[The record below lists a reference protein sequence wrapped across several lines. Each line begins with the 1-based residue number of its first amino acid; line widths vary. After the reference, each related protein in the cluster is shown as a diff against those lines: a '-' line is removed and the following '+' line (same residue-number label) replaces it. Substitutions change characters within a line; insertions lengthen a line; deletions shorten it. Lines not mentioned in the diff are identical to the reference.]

1 MQHFG
6 AGACTRWD
14 RHPTRCAWRCYQPQT
29 CFCFQT
35 EKRIRLPLRESISQG
50 LLLSPEKEPVS
61 SLLLSIALKFLL
73 PSGKLQLPK
82 AIFKLSH
89 QLFGFSHWKPVIFS
103 LRESNCHC
111 PLYGD
116 GAPLYSPPWTW
127 GELLSNGSELNWN
140 PISIFYGKYFP
151 MPAYSPEMKFI
162 SNTIAY
168 THNFK
173 I

>member
-6 AGACTRWD
+6 AGACTRCD

-29 CFCFQT
+29 CFYFQT
-35 EKRIRLPLRESISQG
+35 EKMIRLPLRESISQG

-111 PLYGD
+111 PLYMGTE
-116 GAPLYSPPWTW
+116 PHY
-127 GELLSNGSELNWN
+127 
-140 PISIFYGKYFP
+140 
-151 MPAYSPEMKFI
+151 
-162 SNTIAY
+162 IA
-168 THNFK
+168 HLGLGVSS
-173 I
+173 